1 MPCWKPRKPT
11 RNELKLAT
19 KNRDLTVQLLRM
31 REQLEIAQRHRT
43 GLEALLD
50 VRGEKIDKLTV
61 QIDQLRAQNRRL
73 DEEANHMAERIRL
86 APQLNAAAAAAK

>member
-1 MPCWKPRKPT
+1 MPWKPRRLSADARKLE
-11 RNELKLAT
+11 RKNNELV
-19 KNRDLTVQLLRM
+19 VQLARM

-50 VRGEKIDKLTV
+50 VRGEKIDKLNAQV
-61 QIDQLRAQNRRL
+61 DQLQAQNRRL
-73 DEEANHMAERIRL
+73 DEEANHLAERIRL